1 MSKSTDSLL
10 AFNDFE
16 NFGETPESP
25 VNPPKRAANDGEK
38 I

>member
-16 NFGETPESP
+16 NFGEMPESP
-25 VNPPKRAANDGEK
+25 VNQPKKAGNEG